1 MPMLLVEEALLFMSN
16 TDGRAGDEY
25 AVVEAPPSK
34 AVKSSKSR
42 SVVMCKLGAGKT
54 CGSSRHSLPERFILA
69 CGIFP
74 VLCENNGTGGRCGR
88 VLFGLC
94 KFKAEDEDG
103 ADEA

>member
-1 MPMLLVEEALLFMSN
+1 MNGSEIRRSCGDTVPMLLVEEALLFMSN

-42 SVVMCKLGAGKT
+42 S
-54 CGSSRHSLPERFILA
+54 ERFILA